1 MIIDADRI
9 LGRVIGEEGK
19 LMGIT
24 EKIEKKKKTKWVTE
38 GLSDYEIKIIVESAK
53 KSAQD
58 SKSKFSIEKRD
69 IDSKRC

>member
-9 LGRVIGEEGK
+9 LGRVIGEEEK

-24 EKIEKKKKTKWVTE
+24 EKIAHAKKTKWVTE

>member
-1 MIIDADRI
+1 
-9 LGRVIGEEGK
+9 
-19 LMGIT
+19 MGIT
-24 EKIEKKKKTKWVTE
+24 EKIAHAKKTKWVTE
-38 GLSDYEIKIIVESAK
+38 GLSDDEIKIIVESAK